1 MNNVQYAGFWIR
13 FGANL
18 IDAFLF
24 LIVLVPLMYL
34 IYGED
39 YFMSEEVV
47 LGTADFLF
55 NYILPIVV
63 IIWLWLRFQA
73 TPGKMATKLTIVDA
87 KTGGPLSLGQAIIRY
102 VGYIVSS
109 LPLGLGYLWIAIDK
123 RKQGWHD
130 KLAGTVVIRNMT
142 DEPVTFDDMRGN

>member
-18 IDAFLF
+18 IDGLLF

-87 KTGGPLSLGQAIIRY
+87 RTGGPLSLGQAIIRY
-102 VGYIVSS
+102 VGYIISS

>member
-18 IDAFLF
+18 IDGLLF
-24 LIVLVPLMYL
+24 LIVLVPLMYF

-39 YFMSEEVV
+39 YFLSEDVV

-55 NYILPIVV
+55 NYIMPIVV
-63 IIWLWLRFQA
+63 IIWLWLRYQA

-102 VGYIVSS
+102 VGYIISS
-109 LPLGLGYLWIAIDK
+109 LPLGLGYLWIGIDK

-130 KLAGTVVIRNMT
+130 KLAGTVVIRNMA
-142 DEPVTFDDMRGN
+142 DEPVIFDDMGGQ

>member
-18 IDAFLF
+18 IDGLLF

-102 VGYIVSS
+102 VGYIISS

>member
-102 VGYIVSS
+102 VGYIISS